1 MWFSALKF
9 GGSALRL
16 FIFFNS
22 QIFSAVIAEEAL
34 TAFPLAPSLCL
45 SPSRSLS
52 SSRSLSL
59 SLARS
64 RSLLLALAL
73 ALALALSLSLS
84 LSRSLSL
91 ASSLALCHST
101 LARALSLF
109 LACHRLGG
117 THVLL
122 LARSSSC
129 VSICTFVLVKQVN

>member
-34 TAFPLAPSLCL
+34 TAFPLAPSL

-52 SSRSLSL
+52 SSHALSH

-64 RSLLLALAL
+64 RSRSL
-73 ALALALSLSLS
+73 ALALALSL
-84 LSRSLSL
+84 
-91 ASSLALCHST
+91 A
-101 LARALSLF
+101 LAR
-109 LACHRLGG
+109 
-117 THVLL
+117 
-122 LARSSSC
+122 
-129 VSICTFVLVKQVN
+129 